1 MTRPDF
7 KHRADTPELMDDPTT
22 DYDTFSACL
31 HDLERVNHL
40 TLGYRPT
47 LGFLSRVNRP
57 ENRPLRVLD
66 AGSGHGDTLR
76 QVARWAA
83 RRGIA
88 VELTG
93 VDLNPWSTRAA
104 QAATPPGLP
113 ITYETGDVLD
123 YKPAQGVDVIISAL
137 FAHHLDDA
145 ALTRFLRWMEGTAR
159 LGWFVND
166 LHRHP
171 LPYHFFRHASRAM
184 RMHRFVQHD
193 GPVSITRG
201 FVAADWRRLMAD
213 ATIPPDAAAL
223 QWWMPFRLCVA
234 RQRA

>member
-1 MTRPDF
+1 MTRPRF
-7 KHRADTPELMDDPTT
+7 AQRADTPELMDDPTT
-22 DYDTFSACL
+22 DCATFSACL
-31 HDLERVNHL
+31 RDLERVNRL

-47 LGFLSRVNRP
+47 LGFLSRIPRQM
-57 ENRPLRVLD
+57 RGPLRILD

-104 QAATPPGLP
+104 QEATPPGLP
-113 ITYETGDVLD
+113 ITYETGDVLEHR
-123 YKPAQGVDVIISAL
+123 PAQGVDIIISAL

-145 ALTRFLRWMEGTAR
+145 ALVRFLRWMEGTAR

-171 LPYHFFRHASRAM
+171 LPYHFFRHASRAL

-201 FVAADWRRLMAD
+201 FVARDWRRLLAD
-213 ATIPPDAAAL
+213 AAIPPDAATL
-223 QWWMPFRLCVA
+223 EWWMPFRLCVA
-234 RQRA
+234 RHRA